1 MTDIVDNEDNSEKKD
16 VTFFDLFDPNQP
28 RSDEELKEYR
38 LSICQTCPHFNK
50 RSVRCRKCG
59 CFMSL
64 KTTLK
69 QARCPVGHW

>member
-1 MTDIVDNEDNSEKKD
+1 MVNKDEKDPSEKD
-16 VTFFDLFDPNQP
+16 VTFLDLFNPLQP
-28 RSDEELKEYR
+28 RSPEDLMEER
-38 LSICQTCPHFNK
+38 MAICRECPFFNP

-69 QARCPVGHW
+69 QAKCPEGKW